1 MTTDPVYPA
10 AFGQGKNTAHWGP
23 VEVTWS
29 EILGWMKSPK
39 SSKDTGGYVFA
50 KLRSR
55 PKIHASTG
63 EECKG
68 GHHRDNKSLESRSAL
83 IVLDIDAAPEDFDA
97 TVELVLLG
105 HAYVL
110 HTTFSSTPETPRYRL
125 IVQADRTME
134 IVEYGQAAESL
145 AQRIAEPGVEI
156 DRRSFAAAQ
165 FMYFPAASR
174 PELFRYWVGEGSPI
188 VVDELLDTLVL
199 VDSAEVPRPGRNK
212 RNPFEIEG
220 PVGVFNRAYPDWDE
234 LFEVFD
240 LPYEAVAEGR
250 WRLKGSKH
258 DGGLTIFSDGLVQS
272 FHANDPAFGTQ
283 NAFDLVRLH
292 EFGERDEHAKPGT
305 PVNKLPSTLAMSKMI
320 LDDARVM
327 KELFAEAE
335 QAFKDSPDADD
346 VDDDDDAHG
355 NDWKTQLNWTARMK
369 LSGNDLHNW
378 DVLRKYDPVFRLLRY
393 NEMTET
399 VEWEPR
405 PGVITWRDVTLDPQ
419 VTDEDRTEFHDYLIR
434 AYKFDQVP
442 RDLLDRRTDAKAKSR
457 NYYPVRDYLDSLRWD
472 GVPRLEECLPG
483 VRPTDYTRWVA
494 RKCLVAAVARVYEP
508 GCFWDHTL
516 VLYGDEGVGK
526 SKWIGRMANGWSAS
540 LPAKIDG
547 ADAMMVMQ
555 RSWIVVSD
563 EGHAMKRAD
572 FEALKDFLTR
582 TEDTYRKP
590 YARQP
595 LTSKRR
601 AVVWSTTNDETFLRN
616 EIGNRRFLVV
626 RCEGAVDFDALTN
639 EHIDQI
645 WAEAVDIY
653 RSGDEDLFVS
663 TEQSDQATYERSH
676 FTEEDVIRGIV
687 VEYLN
692 QLVPVDWEFMDRTA
706 RVRWYQ
712 DKEFGEA
719 GSIPIDRICSAEVLE
734 IAIGRRLGD
743 ERVGEIPRITNI
755 LKQLPDW
762 SIEGTS
768 SNSGGYGPQLM
779 FYRKDSLL

>member
-1 MTTDPVYPA
+1 MTTDDPSYPA
-10 AFGQGKNTAHWGP
+10 AFGQGKNTAHWRP
-23 VEVTWS
+23 DTVTWS
-29 EILGWMKSPK
+29 DILGWMQAPK

-50 KLRSR
+50 KLAKR

-68 GHHRDNKSLESRSAL
+68 GYHRDNKSLELRAAL
-83 IVLDIDAAPEDFDA
+83 IVLDIDAAPDDYDA
-97 TVELVLLG
+97 AVELALLG
-105 HAYVL
+105 HSYVL
-110 HTTFSSTPETPRYRL
+110 HTTFSSTPDAPRYRL
-125 IVQADRTME
+125 IVQADRAME
-134 IVEYGQAAESL
+134 IAEYGQAAESL
-145 AQRIAEPGVEI
+145 AQRVTEPGVVI

-165 FMYFPAASR
+165 FMYFPAAKQ
-174 PELFRYWVGEGSPI
+174 PELFQYWVGQGKPI
-188 VVDELLDTLVL
+188 SVDELLDSLAL
-199 VDSAEVPRPGRNK
+199 VDMEDVPKPGRNK
-212 RNPFEIEG
+212 RDPFKIEG
-220 PVGVFNRAYPDWDE
+220 PVGVFNRTYQDWDE
-234 LFEVFD
+234 LIEVFD

-258 DGGLTIFSDGLVQS
+258 DGGLTLFSDGLVQS

-292 EFGERDEHAKPGT
+292 EFGELDQWVKPGT
-305 PVNKLPSTLAMSKMI
+305 PVTNLPSTKAMSDMI
-320 LDDARVM
+320 LRDPRVM
-327 KELFAEAE
+327 KELFDDAA
-335 QAFKDSPDADD
+335 QAFADSPDADD

-355 NDWKTQLNWTARMK
+355 NDWKTQLNWTSRMK

-378 DVLRKYDPVFRLLRY
+378 DVLRKYDPLFRMLRY
-393 NEMTET
+393 NDMTET
-399 VEWEPR
+399 VEWLPERLP
-405 PGVITWRDVTLDPQ
+405 WRDAGLDPQ

-434 AYKFDQVP
+434 TYKFDQIP
-442 RDLLDRRTDAKAKSR
+442 RELLAARTDAKAKSR
-457 NYYPVRDYLDSLRWD
+457 NYYPVRDYLDALRWD

-483 VRPTDYTRWVA
+483 VTPTDYTRWVA

-526 SKWIGRMANGWSAS
+526 SKWISRMSKGWTAS
-540 LPAKIDG
+540 LPSKIDG

-595 LTSKRR
+595 LSSKRR

-626 RCEGAVDFDALTN
+626 RCEGAVDFDALTDDYV
-639 EHIDQI
+639 DQV
-645 WAEAVDIY
+645 WAEAVDLY
-653 RSGDEDLFVS
+653 RSGAEDLFV
-663 TEQSDQATYERSH
+663 TGDQSDQATHERTH

-692 QLVPVDWEFMDRTA
+692 QLVPADWEFMDRTA
-706 RVRWYQ
+706 RIRWYQ

-719 GSIPIDRICSAEVLE
+719 GSVPIDRICSAEVLE

-755 LKQLPDW
+755 LKRLPDW
-762 SIEGTS
+762 EIEGTS